1 MADKDEQLPFV
12 LFLEV
17 DVLAV
22 IHSSV
27 LERIDYHDVGAF
39 LSPEADAEF
48 FHILVV
54 NQQEL
59 LVYVHHSCTPDGIL
73 HGAAGT
79 FLHTV
84 VCHTAKTTQI
94 LAELEGK
101 TGLSASGVS
110 QMIHT
115 PRRSGVPKA
124 SYQGPLKSITSN
136 FMDKSSRTPFALR
149 SKVNFFFCGGGV
161 LSSLFIASSF
171 PHASFNNTF
180 LTVYASFHA
189 AKVVVASLGILQ
201 HFFYIGTVGQVV
213 GLTDGVD
220 VILFRGRHIEET
232 ASDAAVYFLVTF
244 LVVTKSA
251 SILRLM

>member
-110 QMIHT
+110 PNDPYSAPFRSTESIIPGTFEIH
-115 PRRSGVPKA
+115 
-124 SYQGPLKSITSN
+124 
-136 FMDKSSRTPFALR
+136 
-149 SKVNFFFCGGGV
+149 
-161 LSSLFIASSF
+161 
-171 PHASFNNTF
+171 
-180 LTVYASFHA
+180 
-189 AKVVVASLGILQ
+189 
-201 HFFYIGTVGQVV
+201 
-213 GLTDGVD
+213 
-220 VILFRGRHIEET
+220 HIK
-232 ASDAAVYFLVTF
+232 LHG
-244 LVVTKSA
+244 
-251 SILRLM
+251 